1 MVDKKKKN
9 VIVVLFLVSLAMA
22 FFISPFASSNLD
34 GLEKVAEKLGFIDRG
49 EESVWETSP
58 MPDYTAYGDSRLS
71 GMLAG
76 IIGTLILFGLGVG
89 AGVLLKRTDGN
100 GNDESKTTTTSGY

>member
-34 GLEKVAEKLGFIDRG
+34 GLEKVAEKLGFIESG
-49 EESVWETSP
+49 EEAVWETSP
-58 MPDYTAYGDSRLS
+58 MPDYSVYGDSRLS
-71 GMLAG
+71 GMVAG

-89 AGVLLKRTDGN
+89 TGTMLKRTSR
-100 GNDESKTTTTSGY
+100 NDEKKKMSKGGK